1 MVILKAQFMQKKD
14 KSAEKDP
21 AIIKKYANRRLYDT
35 ETSAYITLE
44 DLCERVKKGEAF
56 IVVDAKSGNDLTRQ
70 ILTQIIF
77 EQETKG
83 LHLLPTDFLRS
94 VIGFYGHN
102 MQDYLQPYLNASM
115 KSFTNNQER
124 MRGMLGET
132 MGKAMEGMSPLNQL
146 EEVTRNNMALFEKTM
161 QMFNPFGN
169 MFSAPSKEKDEEEK
183 PPHPKK

>member
-1 MVILKAQFMQKKD
+1 MQKKD
-14 KSAEKDP
+14 KDKDP

-44 DLCERVKKGEAF
+44 DLCDRVKEGHPF
-56 IVVDAKSGNDLTRQ
+56 IVVDAKSGQDLTRQ

-83 LHLLPTDFLRS
+83 FHVLPTEFLRS

-102 MQDYLQPYLNASM
+102 MQDILQPYLDASM
-115 KSFTNNQER
+115 KSFTSNQEK

-132 MGKAMEGMSPLNQL
+132 VGKAMEGISPLNQL

-161 QMFNPFGN
+161 QMFNPFGSL
-169 MFSAPSKEKDEEEK
+169 FSNHSEPEKEKPEE
-183 PPHPKK
+183 PKKPQPKK